1 MIRNTLALTALLTC
15 FLAAAPGAAA
25 PGDAVWARF
34 INNEALAT
42 ADGQGGTVVAAGF
55 YQPVDFGS
63 GTITP
68 VSFGDLAVIRYDGA
82 GQVDWLRHI
91 VPGNDGS
98 ITVKA
103 MTSDS
108 TGAVYLGGTLWSGSV
123 DFGGGPLS
131 GMSEGFLV
139 KLDAAG
145 DHLWSGLVGNLE
157 LRKLA
162 AAGGRLAVI
171 GNNTG
176 TTDLGGGPLT
186 APASA
191 NICGE

>member
-1 MIRNTLALTALLTC
+1 
-15 FLAAAPGAAA
+15 
-25 PGDAVWARF
+25 
-34 INNEALAT
+34 
-42 ADGQGGTVVAAGF
+42 
-55 YQPVDFGS
+55 
-63 GTITP
+63 
-68 VSFGDLAVIRYDGA
+68 
-82 GQVDWLRHI
+82 
-91 VPGNDGS
+91 
-98 ITVKA
+98 
-103 MTSDS
+103 
-108 TGAVYLGGTLWSGSV
+108 
-123 DFGGGPLS
+123 
-131 GMSEGFLV
+131 MSEGFLV